1 MTVSKDR
8 NLFFFVSMVDLL
20 RALINNV
27 FFLLHMKQSI
37 PTLLINIINS
47 GICNRELQKQ
57 GSRIQL

>member
-27 FFLLHMKQSI
+27 FFFTSYETVHTHSFDKHY
-37 PTLLINIINS
+37 
-47 GICNRELQKQ
+47 
-57 GSRIQL
+57 